1 MLPQGNIYSIQIVW
15 SVAFKNF
22 NTPVSSIFLGKMY
35 ALVKPLYWN
44 KRKQQQEISLRSWP
58 NGWVF
63 VYELS
68 GSGFESS
75 CSHKHGSLE
84 FRLKKID
91 ETRNYLFVEIKH
103 GLMS

>member
-1 MLPQGNIYSIQIVW
+1 MHRIDKYSEHGSIVW
-15 SVAFKNF
+15 
-22 NTPVSSIFLGKMY
+22 PV
-35 ALVKPLYWN
+35 
-44 KRKQQQEISLRSWP
+44 WP
-58 NGWVF
+58 NGSVF

>member
-1 MLPQGNIYSIQIVW
+1 MHRTDKYSEH
-15 SVAFKNF
+15 
-22 NTPVSSIFLGKMY
+22 SSIIWP
-35 ALVKPLYWN
+35 V
-44 KRKQQQEISLRSWP
+44 WP

-75 CSHKHGSLE
+75 CSHKHESLE